1 MQFVA
6 LGASVAGNMMAKN
19 PQLDSE
25 YKLLLK
31 DSPNFIGVAKGEDK
45 LRTRVNEIIAE
56 AKKNGDIDTM
66 AKKWLGRP
74 AGDLPL

>member
-1 MQFVA
+1 MARPAVFVS
-6 LGASVAGNMMAKN
+6 SVKAKN